1 MKTGY
6 VTNANFYVKHMNKC
20 KYNFVCI
27 PIEVL
32 EKIGLKPG
40 DSVEIRTY
48 KDRINI
54 KKDKNE

>member
-54 KKDKNE
+54 KKG